1 MVNKNKIRCSK
12 KNFAKAIIAEGINLN
27 PDYKFLCQDWE
38 WAKKNLKKNLPPNAK
53 NTRDNTFNLYVNEN
67 FKDREVE
74 DIIKAIIKVE
84 KYYLKK

>member
-1 MVNKNKIRCSK
+1 M
-12 KNFAKAIIAEGINLN
+12 N
-27 PDYKFLCQDWE
+27 PDYKFLCQDWGE
-38 WAKKNLKKNLPPNAK
+38 AKKTYERKIYTPNAK

-84 KYYLKK
+84 KYYLKNNNHVS